1 MKEESIYNL
10 IPKEFVEPPKP
21 PMYKSKYPGEL
32 PPTYSTFCLKTTAK
46 PGISNISGNYEEI
59 KEPHSNIALGA
70 TFGKVTAK
78 GAAETNAFLKRGT
91 GTFKLSERRHTQ

>member
-10 IPKEFVEPPKP
+10 IPKEFVPAPKP

-46 PGISNISGNYEEI
+46 PGVSNISGSYEEI
-59 KEPHSNIALGA
+59 KEPHSNVAMGA
-70 TFGKVTAK
+70 TFGAPNGTAK
-78 GAAETNAFLKRGT
+78 AQTNQFLKKNT
-91 GTFKLSERRHTQ
+91 GTIKLDERTFMT